1 MAPEHRRSMFRPCID
16 IHEGRVKQIVGGTL
30 SGNEEGLKTNFVAT
44 QPPEYFAA
52 KYRDSDLEGGHVIKL
67 GPRNDDAARRA
78 LEEWRGHLQIGGG
91 ITADNAIE
99 WLDAGASKVIVTSY
113 LFPDGHFSLKRLQT
127 ISSLIGKDKL
137 VVDVRHVVSFTL
149 ATSESHVK
157 LSCRRRGDGWFVAMN
172 KWQDITTMEVNKEN
186 LDMLSQY
193 CNEFLI
199 HAADVEG
206 LCQGIDKELVKRL
219 GEWVTIPT
227 TYAGGANSIS
237 DLETVNRLSGGRVD
251 LTYGSSL
258 DIFGGTTTT
267 KMPSS
272 KVKAYELQSKSKNDL
287 TKQLSELKNELLSLR
302 VQKILGGSASK
313 LTRINVVRKSIARVL
328 TVMNQKQRQNLREF
342 YKNKKYLPLDLRPK
356 KTRAIRRRLTKRES
370 SLKTLK
376 QKKKDIHFP
385 IRKYAVKA

>member
-52 KYRDSDLEGGHVIKL
+52 KYHDNDLEGGHVIKL

-113 LFPDGHFSLKRLQT
+113 LFPDGNFSLNRLQT

-137 VVDVRHVVSFTL
+137 VVDV
-149 ATSESHVK
+149 
-157 LSCRRRGDGWFVAMN
+157 SCRRRGDGWFVAMN

-206 LCQGIDKELVKRL
+206 LCQGIDKELVKKL

-258 DIFGGTTTT
+258 DIFGGAVIFDEL
-267 KMPSS
+267 
-272 KVKAYELQSKSKNDL
+272 VKASKNL
-287 TKQLSELKNELLSLR
+287 HST
-302 VQKILGGSASK
+302 
-313 LTRINVVRKSIARVL
+313 
-328 TVMNQKQRQNLREF
+328 
-342 YKNKKYLPLDLRPK
+342 
-356 KTRAIRRRLTKRES
+356 
-370 SLKTLK
+370 
-376 QKKKDIHFP
+376 
-385 IRKYAVKA
+385 